1 MKKVDIEIHEI
12 KLGWKQKLI
21 LEVLQDEFG
30 GSAFGPELLDSAE
43 NEDIHKLTINQIT
56 WHMLRLRED
65 GLISSEKLPY
75 KGRILNKYTI
85 TPFISYEVVK
95 IK

>member
-1 MKKVDIEIHEI
+1 MKKVDIEIPEI

-85 TPFISYEVVK
+85 TPFLYYGGVK